1 MIARLARHVALR
13 ACALAVGLAGGAAWA
28 ASPALSLK
36 PLPDATAFE
45 AVAQTVRSRQYNPLR
60 AARVWTALSVAQAEA
75 SSRVMQRAASW
86 HLVATHQ
93 DAQASAQLA
102 SAWLLWWMFPQESL
116 EPWFVSL
123 LPVISSAT
131 NDANGPAFQAVS
143 LVIERTLTDGAD
155 ARRRPLLKPHWQPGL
170 WQRTPPLLAEQPT
183 EPQAPQWRPWCPG
196 TEGLLAPPPPP
207 HGGEVW
213 QRHMAEVAAVAK
225 ALTPQQRDAAFR
237 WNLDAGS
244 VTPPG
249 LWNILVREH
258 LQQYQVEVT
267 RYYRILAL
275 MNMAMHDAL
284 VAGWRT
290 KLTHWT
296 ERPHTA
302 VRREID
308 QDFVPLLPTPPFP
321 GYVSGH
327 AVVSGAAAAVLS
339 QLLPDAAAKWQALA
353 NEAAMSRLWGGIHP
367 RYDNDEGL
375 ALGRRVATLCLKQF
389 EPDKALVTEGE
400 GSWPYL
406 KALPR
411 IDVLLE

>member
-1 MIARLARHVALR
+1 MTPVA
-13 ACALAVGLAGGAAWA
+13 
-28 ASPALSLK
+28 S
-36 PLPDATAFE
+36 
-45 AVAQTVRSRQYNPLR
+45 
-60 AARVWTALSVAQAEA
+60 
-75 SSRVMQRAASW
+75 
-86 HLVATHQ
+86 
-93 DAQASAQLA
+93 
-102 SAWLLWWMFPQESL
+102 
-116 EPWFVSL
+116 
-123 LPVISSAT
+123 
-131 NDANGPAFQAVS
+131 
-143 LVIERTLTDGAD
+143 
-155 ARRRPLLKPHWQPGL
+155 
-170 WQRTPPLLAEQPT
+170 
-183 EPQAPQWRPWCPG
+183 
-196 TEGLLAPPPPP
+196 
-207 HGGEVW
+207 
-213 QRHMAEVAAVAK
+213 
-225 ALTPQQRDAAFR
+225 
-237 WNLDAGS
+237 GS

-290 KLTHWT
+290 KLTYWT

-389 EPDKALVTEGE
+389 EPDKTLVTEGE

>member
-1 MIARLARHVALR
+1 M
-13 ACALAVGLAGGAAWA
+13 
-28 ASPALSLK
+28 
-36 PLPDATAFE
+36 
-45 AVAQTVRSRQYNPLR
+45 
-60 AARVWTALSVAQAEA
+60 AQAEA
-75 SSRVMQRAASW
+75 SSRAMQRAASL
-86 HLVATHQ
+86 HVAATRQ
-93 DAQASAQLA
+93 DAQAAAQLA

-123 LPVISSAT
+123 LPLTSRVAIETNGSAL
-131 NDANGPAFQAVS
+131 QAVS

-155 ARRRPLLKPHWQPGL
+155 ARRRPLVKPPWRPGI

-183 EPQAPQWRPWCPG
+183 EPQAAQWKPWCPG
-196 TEGLLAPPPPP
+196 TEGLMTPLPPP

-213 QRHMAEVAAVAK
+213 QRDMAEVATVAK
-225 ALTPQQRDAAFR
+225 ALTPPQRDAAFR

-258 LQQYQVEVT
+258 LQQHTVDVA
-267 RYYRILAL
+267 RYHRILAL

-296 ERPHTA
+296 ERPYTA
-302 VRREID
+302 IRREID
-308 QDFVPLLPTPPFP
+308 PDFTPLLPTPPFP

-327 AVVSGAAAAVLS
+327 AVASGAAAAVLS

-375 ALGRRVATLCLKQF
+375 ALGRRVAALCLKQF
-389 EPDKALVTEGE
+389 EPGKPLVTEGE
-400 GSWPYL
+400 GSLQYL

-411 IDVLLE
+411 IDAAPE